1 MYYKYLDKNYA
12 LKYLDNDLNLLSNI
26 LADFLN
32 QYKNVN
38 LCTLQNDFF
47 FKEVHQLKSFSKNIG
62 SKELFLISEE
72 INRTQNRTYE
82 EKLQRLLN
90 KLLEE
95 IEFFLKQERNLPIK
109 NNQKKATNDEDIKNL
124 FDDILLYA
132 KKNRP
137 KRIEDTAEKLKN
149 FTLKEKEHILLTNI
163 NEEIK
168 MYSFKNIVSLIEKWK
183 NND

>member
-26 LADFLN
+26 LVNFLK

-72 INRTQNRTYE
+72 INRTQNRIYE
-82 EKLQRLLN
+82 EKLQKLLS

-95 IEFFLKQERNLPIK
+95 IELFLKEESNMPIK
-109 NNQKKATNDEDIKNL
+109 NNQKKVSDEDIKSL

-137 KRIEDTAEKLKN
+137 KKVEDTVDKLKN
-149 FTLKEKEHILLTNI
+149 FTLKEKEHILLAKI
-163 NEEIK
+163 SEEIK
-168 MYSFKNIVSLIEKWK
+168 MYSFKNIVSLIERWK
-183 NND
+183 DNA